1 MGTTFESGT
10 ALFIPYYIRS
20 SCESEVPVPMTLRTL
35 TVSTAS
41 WEWTHEANKQNANKL
56 KSIFISNNSFYL
68 LQLKGCH
75 KQHLI
80 AIYVFFIEESID
92 ARLVWQ
98 NIGKKMSSYGAA
110 LTIA

>member
-1 MGTTFESGT
+1 MTTE
-10 ALFIPYYIRS
+10 AWVRS
-20 SCESEVPVPMTLRTL
+20 ERMEIFPMLL
-35 TVSTAS
+35 LV
-41 WEWTHEANKQNANKL
+41 EFPHNK
-56 KSIFISNNSFYL
+56 ITPFISNNSFYL

>member
-1 MGTTFESGT
+1 MPLGAWASKRIIG
-10 ALFIPYYIRS
+10 IGS
-20 SCESEVPVPMTLRTL
+20 SDPRRTNVPVPMTRL